1 METSMKTIIKSLQK
15 TLAILLIISSTAHAE
30 KVCENLRE
38 CQKLANQIAKQVQ
51 EIKPGCRLVS
61 ELAYRNNGLRNVD
74 GLALPSVGHRPLS
87 LSESFHSFY
96 SFTSEGIELVEGN
109 GRLKTEWQVYRNR
122 IPGDVEAAGKI
133 LWAEYDAWDKK
144 INAYYD
150 NSENLHC
157 N

>member
-1 METSMKTIIKSLQK
+1 MKKTILALSLQK
-15 TLAILLIISSTAHAE
+15 TLAILLIMSSTAHAE

-74 GLALPSVGHRPLS
+74 GLALPSVGHTPE
-87 LSESFHSFY
+87 SESERFDAFY
-96 SFTSEGIELVEGN
+96 GTTFVGQGLAN
-109 GRLKTEWQVYRNR
+109 GRLKAEWDVFQNR
-122 IPGDVEAAGKI
+122 VHGDREVAGKI
-133 LWAEYDAWDKK
+133 LWAEYRAWVVSYENSIPANDAR
-144 INAYYD
+144 YV
-150 NSENLHC
+150 LC